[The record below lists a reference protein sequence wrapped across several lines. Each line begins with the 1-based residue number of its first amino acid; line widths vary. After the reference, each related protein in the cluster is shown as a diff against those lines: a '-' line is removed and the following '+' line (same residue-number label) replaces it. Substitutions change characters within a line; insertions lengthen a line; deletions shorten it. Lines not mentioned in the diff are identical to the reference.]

1 MLGTDTIEEK
11 SCFPHFFSITLVP
24 FLLLA
29 GLILGYLGLL
39 PLKVGIHMLLI
50 VSFIFIIFLFYV
62 RHNANY
68 AVCHMKNSFF
78 TMEKELESELRTN
91 ALTIMG
97 KTKSTLKV
105 KDFISE
111 YYKSIRNDNY
121 ARVAPS
127 IFPMLGILGTFIAIA
142 ISMPDF
148 TVKDV
153 DALDREISLLLSG
166 IGTAFYASIY
176 GILLSLLWTFFE
188 KRGESKIEKSIHDLE
203 NIYNSSI
210 WSEAELT
217 KHNHIQSEFRSQEIV
232 QTLNDTFNMD
242 FIKELNDQYLKSFTS
257 IMSETT
263 MSFTKLTEHMQ
274 EATVQLNRTI
284 NKVQNRQESINAV
297 STISKN
303 IEAFNEN
310 TQSLSQSL
318 DRFDATVEH
327 TFDNIDHE
335 IGKVVE
341 KLSTFAHIISEQNQ
355 EILDKNR

>member
-1 MLGTDTIEEK
+1 MLEADNLEHKT
-11 SCFPHFFSITLVP
+11 CFTHFFSITLVP

-29 GLILGYLGLL
+29 ALFLAYFGLL
-39 PLKVGIHMLLI
+39 PLKVEMHTLI
-50 VSFIFIIFLFYV
+50 IVTFIFIIFLFYV
-62 RHNANY
+62 RHSANY
-68 AVCHMKNSFF
+68 AACRMKNTFSS
-78 TMEKELESELRTN
+78 MEKELEGELRTN
-91 ALTIMG
+91 ALTIMD

-105 KDFISE
+105 KDFIRE
-111 YYKSIRNDNY
+111 YYKSARNDNY

-153 DALDREISLLLSG
+153 EALDREISLLLSG

-176 GILLSLLWTFFE
+176 GISLSLLWTFFE
-188 KRGESKIEKSIHDLE
+188 KLGESKIEKNIHDLE
-203 NIYNSSI
+203 NIYNGSI
-210 WSEAELT
+210 WSMAELT
-217 KHNHIQSEFRSQEIV
+217 KHNHVQNEFRNQEIV
-232 QTLNDTFNMD
+232 QTLSETFNMH
-242 FIKELNDQYLKSFTS
+242 FIKELNDQYLKSFTT

-263 MSFTKLTEHMQ
+263 MSFSKLTEHMQ
-274 EATVQLNRTI
+274 EATVQLNRTV

-303 IEAFNEN
+303 IEAFNDN
-310 TQSLSQSL
+310 AQNLTQSL

-355 EILDKNR
+355 EILDKHK